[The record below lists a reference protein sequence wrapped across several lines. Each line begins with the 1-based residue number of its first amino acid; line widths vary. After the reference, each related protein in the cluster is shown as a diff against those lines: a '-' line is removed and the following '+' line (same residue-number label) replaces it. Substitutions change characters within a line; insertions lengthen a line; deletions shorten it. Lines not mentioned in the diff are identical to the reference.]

1 MVRVGSAR
9 IDENGKV
16 KGGQPGDQTGFEVAI
31 EPWYLHDKGWV
42 IIRAKDA
49 NIRERIAI
57 CMEAACTNNNIG
69 YDQSTSWDLYDKAKQ
84 YGWDCSKVNT
94 PVETDCSSL
103 VRVCVAFAAQREIEW
118 FSTLIEVKILDK
130 TKLFDVLTDAKHT
143 KSSDYLLRGDIL
155 CTCTQGHTVVVLDN
169 GARAGQSDSQP
180 PQNST
185 EGNTSLCGKGIGTA
199 VALTPMN
206 IHTGADTSAKK
217 LDTIKTSVAVEVLEI
232 TASGW
237 YKIVWPGASCG
248 YAFTKAGSGYYSY
261 SANAN
266 AQVINLG
273 DNVQFTGNKQYMSAW
288 ADKPIT
294 AIPEVATVT
303 SICESGKHQ
312 YHIIGDNVYG
322 WVNREDIV
330 RK

>member
-9 IDENGKV
+9 IDENGKLM
-16 KGGQPGDQTGFEVAI
+16 GGQPGDQTGFEVAI
-31 EPWYLHDKGWV
+31 EPWYSHPKKYV
-42 IIRAKDA
+42 VARAKRA
-49 NIRERIAI
+49 SVRESIASD
-57 CMEAACTNNNIG
+57 MEAACANDMIG
-69 YDQSTSWDLYDKAKQ
+69 YNQARSWDLYDKSKP
-84 YGWDCSKVNT
+84 YGWDCSKVK
-94 PVETDCSSL
+94 VASDVDCSTL
-103 VRVCVAFAAQREIEW
+103 VRTCVAYALQKDIPW
-118 FSTLIEVKILDK
+118 FSTLNEIEKLSETGEFEILRDEK
-130 TKLFDVLTDAKHT
+130 Y
-143 KSSDYLLRGDIL
+143 SQSPDYLLRGDIL
-155 CTCTQGHTVVVLDN
+155 CTATQGHTLVVLDN
-169 GARAGQSDSQP
+169 GAKVGQSSSQS
-180 PQNST
+180 PQSST

-206 IHTGADTSAKK
+206 IRTGADTSAKK
-217 LDTIKTSVAVEVLEI
+217 LDTIKASVAVEVLEI

-237 YKIVWPGASCG
+237 YKIVWPGESCG

-261 SANAN
+261 SPNAN

-273 DNVQFTGNKQYMSAW
+273 DKVQFTGNKQYMSAW

-294 AIPEVATVT
+294 AVPEVATVT

-322 WVNREDIV
+322 WVNREDIT

>member
-9 IDENGKV
+9 IDESGKLR
-16 KGGQPGDQTGFEVAI
+16 GGQPGDQTGFEVAI
-31 EPWYLHDKGWV
+31 EPWYSHPKKYV
-42 IIRAKDA
+42 VARAKRA
-49 NIRERIAI
+49 SVRESIASD
-57 CMEAACTNNNIG
+57 MEAACANDMIG
-69 YDQSTSWDLYDKAKQ
+69 YNQARSWDLYDKSKP
-84 YGWDCSKVNT
+84 YGWDCSKVK
-94 PVETDCSSL
+94 VASDVDCSTL
-103 VRVCVAFAAQREIEW
+103 VRTCVAYALQRDIPW
-118 FSTLIEVKILDK
+118 FSTLNEIEKLSETGEFEILRDEK
-130 TKLFDVLTDAKHT
+130 Y
-143 KSSDYLLRGDIL
+143 SQSPDYLLRGDIL
-155 CTCTQGHTVVVLDN
+155 CTATQGHTLVVLDN
-169 GARAGQSDSQP
+169 GAMAGQSSSQP
-180 PQNST
+180 PQSST

-206 IHTGADTSAKK
+206 IRTGADTSAKK
-217 LDTIKTSVAVEVLEI
+217 LDTIKVSVAVEVLEI

-237 YKIVWPGASCG
+237 YKIVWPGEACG

-261 SANAN
+261 SPNAN

-273 DNVQFTGNKQYMSAW
+273 DKVQFTGNKQYMSAW

-294 AIPEVATVT
+294 AVPEVATVT